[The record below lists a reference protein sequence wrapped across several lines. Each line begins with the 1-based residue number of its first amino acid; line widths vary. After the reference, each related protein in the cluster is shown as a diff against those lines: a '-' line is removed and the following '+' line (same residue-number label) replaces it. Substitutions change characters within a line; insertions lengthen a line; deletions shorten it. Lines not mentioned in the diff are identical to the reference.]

1 MHNAYILM
9 MFLMTIDYGCASS
22 SKKVLA
28 DKDLIKKAAKVTKG
42 SRSVALRSMQIIK
55 KYKVC
60 FRM

>member
-1 MHNAYILM
+1 M

-28 DKDLIKKAAKVTKG
+28 DKDLIKKAAKMTKG
-42 SRSVALRSMQIIK
+42 SRSVALRSLQIIK